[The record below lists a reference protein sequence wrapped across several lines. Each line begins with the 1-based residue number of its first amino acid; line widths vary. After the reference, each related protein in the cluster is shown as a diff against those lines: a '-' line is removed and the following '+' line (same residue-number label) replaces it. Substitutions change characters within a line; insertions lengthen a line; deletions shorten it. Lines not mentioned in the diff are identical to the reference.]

1 MVKLIQKEY
10 SQFEETLYIA
20 KLSSGLQLILLPKK
34 GFRETVA
41 MMSVGFGAMDT
52 DFSYKGKLYHYPSGI
67 AHFLEHKLFE
77 AAQGEDVALQ
87 FSQLGADSNAYTSFD
102 RTSYF
107 FSTTGHVEKSLQLL
121 QSFIVERHFTEQS
134 IEREKGIIEQEIA
147 MYQDDADD
155 RLYQLLLA
163 QLFPATPMAQD
174 IAGSS
179 DSIVAISYKDLQ
191 KNHDLFYTADNRKLV
206 VVGDFSPKDLAKVID
221 DTEEMLTIPS
231 TKKIEKIPIA
241 YNPVIA
247 KATVYQD
254 IVSPK
259 VAVGYRG
266 LPLGENQDPLRTK
279 LVLQLLL
286 DMLLGW
292 TSQSYQGFYD
302 TGLIDDRFDIE
313 VECYGN
319 FLFVVITADT
329 YEPIALATKLQQSIN
344 QIKDLPDVTEEHF
357 QQVVYECYGAFLS
370 EMDSPY
376 DMAMQLTRFSHYLQI
391 PDMLKNISLEDVLR
405 EGLSFFETADRAEIV
420 MLPK

>member
-10 SQFEETLYIA
+10 SQFGETLYTA

-52 DFSYKGKLYHYPSGI
+52 DFSYKGETYHYPSGI

-121 QSFIVERHFTEQS
+121 QSFIVEKHFTEQS

-163 QLFPATPMAQD
+163 QLFPDTPMAQD

-179 DSIVAISYKDLQ
+179 DSIAAISYEDLQ

-206 VVGDFSPKDLAKVID
+206 VVGDLSPKDLAKAID

-231 TKKIEKIPIA
+231 TKKIEK
-241 YNPVIA
+241 
-247 KATVYQD
+247 
-254 IVSPK
+254 S
-259 VAVGYRG
+259 
-266 LPLGENQDPLRTK
+266 
-279 LVLQLLL
+279 LLL
-286 DMLLGW
+286 TILWLQRRPSIKTLL
-292 TSQSYQGFYD
+292 
-302 TGLIDDRFDIE
+302 
-313 VECYGN
+313 
-319 FLFVVITADT
+319 
-329 YEPIALATKLQQSIN
+329 ALK
-344 QIKDLPDVTEEHF
+344 
-357 QQVVYECYGAFLS
+357 
-370 EMDSPY
+370 
-376 DMAMQLTRFSHYLQI
+376 
-391 PDMLKNISLEDVLR
+391 
-405 EGLSFFETADRAEIV
+405 
-420 MLPK
+420 

>member
-10 SQFEETLYIA
+10 SQFGETLYIA

-134 IEREKGIIEQEIA
+134 IEREKGIIDQEIA

-163 QLFPATPMAQD
+163 QLFPDTPMAQD

-179 DSIVAISYKDLQ
+179 DSIAAISYKDLQ
-191 KNHDLFYTADNRKLV
+191 KNHDLFYTADNR
-206 VVGDFSPKDLAKVID
+206 KDLAKVID

-266 LPLGENQDPLRTK
+266 LPLRENQDPLRTK
-279 LVLQLLL
+279 LVLQLFL

-292 TSQSYQGFYD
+292 TSQSYQGLYD

-319 FLFVVITADT
+319 LLFVVITADT